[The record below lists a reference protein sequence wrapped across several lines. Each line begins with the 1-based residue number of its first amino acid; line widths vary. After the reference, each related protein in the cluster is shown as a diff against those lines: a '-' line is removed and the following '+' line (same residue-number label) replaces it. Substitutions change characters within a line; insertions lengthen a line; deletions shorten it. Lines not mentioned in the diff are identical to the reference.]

1 MKQTVVLD
9 TNLVNKMIIVR
20 ERLSLSGRHMSAICG
35 FGVNR
40 WYTYENANKDK
51 DTVAASTYIM
61 LQLATDC
68 KSLLH
73 LINLYLPTCK
83 SVKVNKKITLARD
96 ILINCINEVDRNFD
110 TIKEEY
116 YNKALYNIDDVDIL

>member
-1 MKQTVVLD
+1 MKQTVILD
-9 TNLVNKMIIVR
+9 TNIVNKMIIIR

-35 FGVNR
+35 FGVNQ
-40 WYTYENANKDK
+40 WYKFEDANKDI
-51 DTVAASTYIM
+51 DSVAASTYIM

-83 SVKVNKKITLARD
+83 SVKVNKKITLARN

-116 YNKALYNIDDVDIL
+116 YNKKLFDIDDIDIL